1 MEADGDRFWRYEGR
15 HSMAWHL
22 RDLAFTDLSL
32 SVLFQAGVKKSN
44 STIFQLTNFNENG
57 VGVYL
62 GNEGETRRRLN

>member
-32 SVLFQAGVKKSN
+32 SVLFQAGVKK
-44 STIFQLTNFNENG
+44 
-57 VGVYL
+57 
-62 GNEGETRRRLN
+62 